1 MDYERF
7 SYGFDK
13 KTQNKRRSKP
23 KSQPRKKVTDKQRKK
38 DGDKIH
44 SKSVNNESR
53 KPKVDEVKTNI
64 TDKDIDKI
72 QVNNKQKSSE
82 RDTKESLKVENK
94 WIEKSDEV
102 ESLQK
107 YKPNIGVPKESKPDI
122 VKETEAKEKVKSAKD
137 WGRASND
144 PRNKS

>member
-1 MDYERF
+1 MGRRF
-7 SYGFDK
+7 ESYWNHHLKPESKLWQLVK
-13 KTQNKRRSKP
+13 K
-23 KSQPRKKVTDKQRKK
+23 
-38 DGDKIH
+38 
-44 SKSVNNESR
+44 
-53 KPKVDEVKTNI
+53 NI

-107 YKPNIGVPKESKPDI
+107 DKPNTGAPKESKPDI